1 MQKMGIFPS
10 HFIVLCLCSI
20 STHFKVWICDLFFFA
35 FRNKAKAFIC
45 VFIFLLFAVLYWLPL
60 QVSHPALPSAICA
73 KPEGIGTK
81 WNLVLFDRTRDNK
94 LQNRKS
100 WLAIMG
106 GKKPQFTEAMRS
118 PSLEINCMW
127 PWTARSKAVQSH
139 FESGDRTRQP
149 PSLNYARNTTNFRK
163 FTQFYWVTRICTLGA
178 LLTS

>member
-45 VFIFLLFAVLYWLPL
+45 VFIFLLFAILYWLPL

-94 LQNRKS
+94 QATKQKILISYYGR
-100 WLAIMG
+100 
-106 GKKPQFTEAMRS
+106 KKPSIHRGYEISILGDQLHVALNS
-118 PSLEINCMW
+118 PIKGSPVPFWVWGQNQ
-127 PWTARSKAVQSH
+127 T
-139 FESGDRTRQP
+139 TTQP
-149 PSLNYARNTTNFRK
+149 KLCQEYN
-163 FTQFYWVTRICTLGA
+163 
-178 LLTS
+178 